1 MAIIEIKDFSY
12 CYPTGEDYS
21 LKNIDL
27 SIEEG
32 EFVAVIGANGSGKT
46 TLCNAIRGFVPMF
59 YKGNYHGQVLI
70 NGEDIM
76 NSTMGEL
83 AIKIGYIF
91 QNPFNQIS
99 YIKETVFDEIAYG
112 LENLGIDK
120 EEIISRIEKIIAQL
134 GIEALRDKNPFELS
148 GGQQQRVALASIL
161 VMEPDILVIDEP
173 TSQLDPLGT
182 EQVFDIINLIKESG
196 KTVILVEH
204 KTNLLARFA
213 DKVVV
218 MDEGRI
224 KMFGTAK
231 EILVNPKIEKYGV
244 VLPSYVRLGLKLKEA
259 FGTESVP
266 ITLEEAESLVKSI
279 LEGSPS
285 NERN

>member
-1 MAIIEIKDFSY
+1 MALIEIKDFSY
-12 CYPTGEDYS
+12 RYPTGDDFS

-27 SIEEG
+27 SIEKG
-32 EFVAVIGANGSGKT
+32 EFIAIVGANGSGKT

-59 YKGNYHGQVLI
+59 YKGDYFGQVLI
-70 NGEDIM
+70 EGEDIM
-76 NSTMGEL
+76 NTTMGEL

-99 YIKETVFDEIAYG
+99 YIKETVFDEIAFG
-112 LENLGIDK
+112 LENLGLPK
-120 EEIISRIEKIIAQL
+120 EEIIERIEKIIARL

-204 KTNLLARFA
+204 KTNLIARYA
-213 DKVVV
+213 DKVAV
-218 MDEGRI
+218 MDGGRI
-224 KMFGTAK
+224 KMFGPAG
-231 EILVNPKIEKYGV
+231 EVLANPEIEKYGV
-244 VLPSYVRLGLKLKEA
+244 VMPSYARLGLKLKDV
-259 FGTESVP
+259 FGTEKVP
-266 ITLEEAESLVKSI
+266 ITLEEAEELLKQIMKGDSA
-279 LEGSPS
+279 E
-285 NERN
+285 